1 MSEFQLNIYSAAL
14 LTILFSYF
22 LNLYFLKIA
31 KNFTFKNN
39 QDQKRLVNNN
49 VPPIGGLATS
59 ISFLIFV
66 RLLGKTDSEFMI
78 IGLFGV
84 MLSVIGILD
93 DFYNLNW
100 KFKLSSQV
108 LFVLLPVVYLDVFI
122 NFEALLGVD
131 LGNILNIAVSVTWI
145 VLLINA
151 INFIDNMDGLAVV
164 VTGSICIQ
172 FILFTYYFDQ
182 NKLTDISIIL
192 LFSILGFLILNF
204 PPAKIYLGDSG
215 SMFIG
220 FCLGFLSILFTWN
233 AGGQSMFNYTI
244 TPALLFFTIPV
255 LDFFIIFDYRVRNK
269 ISPTVGGTDHISHR
283 LLNLG
288 LSETKTLSMFFIYS
302 FICFALISI
311 SALQG
316 SMISFSIYLFILF
329 ATFIYVRKLEILN

>member
-22 LNLYFLKIA
+22 LNLYFLRIA

-39 QDQKRLVNNN
+39 QEQKRLVNNN

-172 FILFTYYFDQ
+172 FILFTYYLDQ

-302 FICFALISI
+302 FICFVLISI

>member
-39 QDQKRLVNNN
+39 QEQKRLVNNN

-288 LSETKTLSMFFIYS
+288 LSEIKTLSMFFIYS

>member
-172 FILFTYYFDQ
+172 FILFYKHAFI
-182 NKLTDISIIL
+182 KHH
-192 LFSILGFLILNF
+192 FL
-204 PPAKIYLGDSG
+204 
-215 SMFIG
+215 
-220 FCLGFLSILFTWN
+220 
-233 AGGQSMFNYTI
+233 
-244 TPALLFFTIPV
+244 
-255 LDFFIIFDYRVRNK
+255 
-269 ISPTVGGTDHISHR
+269 
-283 LLNLG
+283 
-288 LSETKTLSMFFIYS
+288 
-302 FICFALISI
+302 
-311 SALQG
+311 
-316 SMISFSIYLFILF
+316 
-329 ATFIYVRKLEILN
+329 